1 MFEQEVFKPEL
12 PKPRAVWGMAN
23 ENPPLMG
30 VNIPEATQT
39 MSLEESVVIFGRLTE
54 KESQETMTG
63 KTVVISKKTGDIEK
77 SNDNKP
83 KENIQQEDSKGE
95 SKEHDVEE
103 SSESKEHDVEESSE
117 SKEHDVEESSESKE
131 RVMRKEDNIETT
143 EKHLEGKEEHNE
155 EHTEEDEQIK
165 SIDKHVGSEE
175 EHVEKIKENVESKQ
189 EIKMEDNEEEH
200 LENKEEIPDDP
211 RKMMKTIPSEDVS
224 AVKNGSGNQY
234 NEKHKQN
241 EVMMEQEEILAG
253 VKEAWIVESSTLLDD
268 VKSHDF
274 SMDGNSNTQV
284 LHIDN
289 KSPGDSI
296 SIPDKQ
302 SESKSSSYQ
311 YESNQDESV
320 PFQAKGVPEQSESKL
335 SSNQY
340 ESNQD
345 ESVPFQ
351 AKGVP
356 EQSESKLSSNQYE
369 SNQDESMPFQAK
381 GVPEQSESKSS
392 SNQYES
398 NQDESVPLQAKG
410 VPANKIFHLLQKRNE
425 TENEITSI
433 YKVLNDYTLLN
444 IEDHWMYLLCPVDTI
459 WKCGE

>member
-30 VNIPEATQT
+30 ANIPEATQT

-83 KENIQQEDSKGE
+83 KENIQQEDSKG
-95 SKEHDVEE
+95 
-103 SSESKEHDVEESSE
+103 ESKEHDVEESSE

-356 EQSESKLSSNQYE
+356 EQSESK
-369 SNQDESMPFQAK
+369 
-381 GVPEQSESKSS
+381 SS

>member
-30 VNIPEATQT
+30 ANIPEATQT

-83 KENIQQEDSKGE
+83 KENIQQEDSKG
-95 SKEHDVEE
+95 
-103 SSESKEHDVEESSE
+103 ESKEHDVEESSE

-356 EQSESKLSSNQYE
+356 EQSESK
-369 SNQDESMPFQAK
+369 
-381 GVPEQSESKSS
+381 SS
-392 SNQYES
+392 SNQYKS

>member
-23 ENPPLMG
+23 ENPSLMG
-30 VNIPEATQT
+30 ANIPEATQT
-39 MSLEESVVIFGRLTE
+39 MSLEESVVIFGILTE

-83 KENIQQEDSKGE
+83 KENIQQEDSKG
-95 SKEHDVEE
+95 
-103 SSESKEHDVEESSE
+103 ESKEHDVEESSE

-356 EQSESKLSSNQYE
+356 EQSESK
-369 SNQDESMPFQAK
+369 
-381 GVPEQSESKSS
+381 SS

>member
-30 VNIPEATQT
+30 ANIPEATQT

-83 KENIQQEDSKGE
+83 KENIQQEDSKG
-95 SKEHDVEE
+95 
-103 SSESKEHDVEESSE
+103 ESKEHDVEESSE

-320 PFQAKGVPEQSESKL
+320 PFQAKGVPEQSESK
-335 SSNQY
+335 
-340 ESNQD
+340 
-345 ESVPFQ
+345 
-351 AKGVP
+351 
-356 EQSESKLSSNQYE
+356 
-369 SNQDESMPFQAK
+369 
-381 GVPEQSESKSS
+381 SS

>member
-1 MFEQEVFKPEL
+1 MFEQEEFKRDP
-12 PKPRAVWGMAN
+12 PKPRAVWSMAN

-30 VNIPEATQT
+30 ENIPEATQS
-39 MSLEESVVIFGRLTE
+39 MSLEESVVMFGRLTE

-63 KTVVISKKTGDIEK
+63 KTVVISKKNGDVEK

-83 KENIQQEDSKGE
+83 KPKIKQEDSKGESKEHDVEESTE

-103 SSESKEHDVEESSE
+103 SSESKEHDVEESTE

-131 RVMRKEDNIETT
+131 HVMRKEENIETT
-143 EKHLEGKEEHNE
+143 PEEHLEGKEEHNE
-155 EHTEEDEQIK
+155 EHTEEDVENKQIK

-189 EIKMEDNEEEH
+189 EIKVEDYEEEH

-211 RKMMKTIPSEDVS
+211 RKTMKTIPSEDVS
-224 AVKNGSGNQY
+224 AVINASGNQC
-234 NEKHKQN
+234 NENDNEEKGKQN

-284 LHIDN
+284 PHIDNKSHDFSMDGNSNTQVPHIDN
-289 KSPGDSI
+289 KSPVDSI

-302 SESKSSSYQ
+302 SESKSSLY
-311 YESNQDESV
+311 
-320 PFQAKGVPEQSESKL
+320 
-335 SSNQY
+335 
-340 ESNQD
+340 
-345 ESVPFQ
+345 
-351 AKGVP
+351 
-356 EQSESKLSSNQYE
+356 
-369 SNQDESMPFQAK
+369 
-381 GVPEQSESKSS
+381 
-392 SNQYES
+392 QYES

-425 TENEITSI
+425 TENQITSVS
-433 YKVLNDYTLLN
+433 KVINDYTLLN
-444 IEDHWMYLLCPVDTI
+444 I
-459 WKCGE
+459 